1 MLEFFLALFGGAY
14 YAGKFLTE
22 KSANKAAD
30 FSREQRKKLQDECL
44 SKYAASYE
52 LSQQV
57 KKDVIGGDLYDYI
70 TTEFAQDFQFALGDG
85 WKDMLKIPPK
95 VHVANLKNYDSYF
108 MIGSNPSR
116 DIDWVY
122 HLILAE
128 HGKMDTFA
136 MWDGYYIGGY
146 LGNINARA
154 YTNTSIKFAQCVER
168 RLRAAGADIRLA
180 LELDMVSSSKRRTAD
195 DLTGGR
201 LKLPEFC
208 VFDTARLWR

>member
-1 MLEFFLALFGGAY
+1 MFEFFLALFGGAY
-14 YAGKFLTE
+14 YAGKFLTA
-22 KSANKAAD
+22 KSVDKAAD
-30 FSREQRKKLQDECL
+30 LSREQREKLQEECL

-57 KKDVIGGDLYDYI
+57 KKDIISGDRYDYI
-70 TTEFAQDFQFALGDG
+70 TTEFAQDFQFALGHG
-85 WKDMLKIPPK
+85 WKDMLEIPPK
-95 VHVANLKNYDSYF
+95 VHISNPIKYDSYF

-168 RLRAAGADIRLA
+168 RLQVAGADIRLA
-180 LELDMVSSSKRRTAD
+180 LELDMISSRKRRTTD
-195 DLTGGR
+195 DLTGGC
-201 LKLPEFC
+201 LKMPEFS
-208 VFDTARLWR
+208 VYNTARLW